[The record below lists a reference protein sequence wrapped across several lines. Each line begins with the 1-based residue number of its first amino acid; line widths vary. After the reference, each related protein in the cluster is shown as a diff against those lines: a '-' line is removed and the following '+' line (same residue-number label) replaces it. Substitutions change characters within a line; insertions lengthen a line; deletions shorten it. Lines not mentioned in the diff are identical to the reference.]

1 MPPHFRIV
9 RRALMDH
16 ALEAGL
22 HPTITAIAARLDVAP
37 STLSRALTGA
47 SVPGED
53 LLARIR
59 LVFGPEGFDEIVTVV
74 GGDEDEDEDDVASP
88 DVW

>member
-1 MPPHFRIV
+1 
-9 RRALMDH
+9 MD
-16 ALEAGL
+16 AAIAAGI
-22 HPTITAIAARLDVAP
+22 HPTITAIAGSLNVAP

-59 LVFGPEGFDEIVTVV
+59 LVFGTEGFDAIVTVRDDDD
-74 GGDEDEDEDDVASP
+74 DEDGQAVP

>member
-1 MPPHFRIV
+1 
-9 RRALMDH
+9 MDH
-16 ALEAGL
+16 AIEAGL
-22 HPTITAIAARLDVAP
+22 HPTLTAIASRLDVAP

-59 LVFGPEGFDEIVTVV
+59 LVFGTDGFDEIVTVV
-74 GGDEDEDEDDVASP
+74 GDNDDPGEDAVASP